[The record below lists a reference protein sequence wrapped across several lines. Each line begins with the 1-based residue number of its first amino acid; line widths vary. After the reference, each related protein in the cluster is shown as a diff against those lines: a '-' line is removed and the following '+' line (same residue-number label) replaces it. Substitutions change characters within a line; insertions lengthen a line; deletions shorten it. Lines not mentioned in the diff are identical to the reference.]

1 MTHTTHDTP
10 TRNAPALNDNEG
22 TGEPVARR
30 MMPMIVEGLERLT
43 PDERRRLD
51 AVIGPEAVFLLTK
64 AYGPEIGAL
73 LWPHM
78 MDDTAPPGDGAG
90 LIVGGG

>member
-1 MTHTTHDTP
+1 MAPGVHHDRE
-10 TRNAPALNDNEG
+10 TRSPHAEVPSTA
-22 TGEPVARR
+22 TR
-30 MMPMIVEGLERLT
+30 MMPLIVRGLRRLSAA
-43 PDERRRLD
+43 ERRRLD
-51 AVIGPEAVFLLTK
+51 TLIGPEAVFLLTK